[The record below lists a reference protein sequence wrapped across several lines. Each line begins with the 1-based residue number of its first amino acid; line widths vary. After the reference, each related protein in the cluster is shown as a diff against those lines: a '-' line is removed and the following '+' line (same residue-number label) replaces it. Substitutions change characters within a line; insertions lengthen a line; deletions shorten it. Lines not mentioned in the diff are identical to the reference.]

1 MSPINL
7 VLPFD
12 ILKLLG
18 CINNKYIIFIHYRF
32 IPKENG
38 VHYVDVKLNDAHVP
52 DSPFAVMVGSVAAD
66 PAMVHAHGDGLENGK
81 CSKLLLGGVS

>member
-1 MSPINL
+1 MTVYVS
-7 VLPFD
+7 FS
-12 ILKLLG
+12 
-18 CINNKYIIFIHYRF
+18 RF

-66 PAMVHAHGDGLENGK
+66 PAMVHAHGDGLESGK
-81 CSKLLLGGVS
+81 CSKCSYIKIVSEFACD